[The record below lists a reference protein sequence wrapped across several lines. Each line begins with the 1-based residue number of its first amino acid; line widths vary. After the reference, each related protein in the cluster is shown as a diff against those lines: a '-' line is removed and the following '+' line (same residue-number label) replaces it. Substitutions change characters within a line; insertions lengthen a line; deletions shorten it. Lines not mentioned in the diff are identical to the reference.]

1 MYPAVFSDYHITEL
15 HHFLSTKNYNHPLGL
30 LGRDRTVLQWLC
42 GDLSFLDLPLD
53 NILPQDTLPQDTL
66 PQDTLPQ
73 GPKKTK
79 AQLSEE
85 LRRREKQWG
94 MERLGWYQ
102 THTNKPLPEKQ
113 WTNAFG
119 ENLAK
124 ELLFLLG
131 TPSFKPQKIGCVQ
144 ADLETE
150 DALWEVKT
158 GTYYTE
164 GTAHEKIYGVP
175 FKYADI
181 PTLCQ
186 KPVKILCLGG
196 AEKRCRKDGF
206 LEGPQCTGKKK
217 EFLDYCRENHIEC
230 LGATDI
236 LTRLIRDA

>member
-1 MYPAVFSDYHITEL
+1 MYPPVFSDHHITEM
-15 HHFLSTKNYNHPLGL
+15 HHFLSAKNVNHHHPLWL
-30 LGRDRTVLQWLC
+30 LGRDKTVLQWVC

-53 NILPQDTLPQDTL
+53 DILLPDS
-66 PQDTLPQ
+66 
-73 GPKKTK
+73 KKTK

-85 LRRREKQWG
+85 LRKREKQWG
-94 MERLGWYQ
+94 MEIMFGWSQ
-102 THTNKPLPEKQ
+102 TYSKKALPETQ

-119 ENLAK
+119 ENIAG
-124 ELLFLLG
+124 ELLMLLE

-144 ADLETE
+144 PDLETK

-175 FKYADI
+175 FKYAEI
-181 PTLCQ
+181 PTLCN
-186 KPVKILCLGG
+186 KPVRILCIGG
-196 AEKRCRKDGF
+196 VEKRCRKDGF

-217 EFLDYCRENHIEC
+217 EFLDYYRKNNIEC

-236 LTRLIRDA
+236 LARLFRDV

>member
-1 MYPAVFSDYHITEL
+1 M
-15 HHFLSTKNYNHPLGL
+15 HHFLSVKNVNHHPLWL
-30 LGRDRTVLQWLC
+30 LGRDKTVLQWLC
-42 GDLSFLDLPLD
+42 GDLSFLDLPLND
-53 NILPQDTLPQDTL
+53 ILIQDTLPQDT
-66 PQDTLPQ
+66 
-73 GPKKTK
+73 KKTK

-85 LRRREKQWG
+85 LRKREKQWG

-102 THTNKPLPEKQ
+102 THTNKPLPETQ

-119 ENLAK
+119 ENIAK
-124 ELLFLLG
+124 ELLFLLE
-131 TPSFKPQKIGCVQ
+131 TPSFKPRKIGSVQ
-144 ADLETE
+144 ADLETK

-175 FKYADI
+175 FKYSDVPA
-181 PTLCQ
+181 LCQ
-186 KPVKILCLGG
+186 KPVKILCIGG

-217 EFLDYCRENHIEC
+217 EFLDYCRENNIEC

-236 LTRLIRDA
+236 LTQLVRDA